1 MFGPA
6 CISHDVMAVNKCN
19 QLHSVTSATL
29 PRSMLFFRIRTILVK
44 KNWFIVELK
53 KMHLDWKYNGCASGH
68 VEY

>member
-19 QLHSVTSATL
+19 QLHSVTSATP

-44 KNWFIVELK
+44 KKLVHCRIEENAFGLEI
-53 KMHLDWKYNGCASGH
+53 
-68 VEY
+68 